1 MTDFSGATKRS
12 LFRNNF
18 LGWSL
23 FVLYWLM
30 AVLSGDR
37 KEMRHEF

>member
-1 MTDFSGATKRS
+1 MTDFSGSTS
-12 LFRNNF
+12 SSQFRNNF
-18 LGWSL
+18 LDCSL
-23 FVLYWLM
+23 FVLYWLK